1 MSYCKRNNDISNAL
15 QL

>member
-1 MSYCKRNNDISNAL
+1 MSYCKRNDISNAL